1 MKRTDGGITAD
12 KILGLLRCEQTG
24 GKAYA
29 KKLKAKMSRTFR
41 LGESRMRDGCRKIG
55 TDKSS
60 MSYF

>member
-12 KILGLLRCEQTG
+12 KILDLWRYKQTW

-41 LGESRMRDGCRKIG
+41 LGESRNHDGCRKIG